1 VSSYVPAVEAHCSV
15 QSITKSEEAPE
26 RRRPRTERGQLV
38 GSTMNNSVSRKAPAR
53 FNPPRAGLLQTS
65 AWLTRQ
71 APLREHSPVNSNALR
86 LQVAPG
92 PLYSLRGRCPSFDEL
107 LSAMTPLGG

>member
-1 VSSYVPAVEAHCSV
+1 
-15 QSITKSEEAPE
+15 
-26 RRRPRTERGQLV
+26 QLV

-53 FNPPRAGLLQTS
+53 FNSPRAGLPQTS

-86 LQVAPG
+86 PQVAPG
-92 PLYSLRGRCPSFDEL
+92 PLYSLRGQCPSFDHL
-107 LSAMTPLGG
+107 LGAGDQHRRHSQAERPGRFEVDEQVKLGSAVGPATRRAWPP